1 MIFLK
6 LVEKSLVG
14 VLIFQNHKLKKINN
28 FHIPIIIASI
38 LIAFL
43 SNFGSVI
50 ILIEP
55 FTFTQINVTN
65 LGYFSAL
72 SFDQT
77 FIENNQ
83 WWRLISPMF
92 LHFSFAHL
100 AFNCLWIYIL
110 GEKIERIDGSLTFIT
125 IVIFTAV
132 SSNSLQY
139 FWNGSSLF
147 GGLSGVIYGLLG
159 FCMILEMD
167 SSRNRYDIPPG
178 LYLFMIIWLVLG
190 FLGILELFGFGAIAN
205 FAHLGGLVSGI
216 IFAMIY
222 KIIFL
227 RWEKSQ

>member
-1 MIFLK
+1 M
-6 LVEKSLVG
+6 
-14 VLIFQNHKLKKINN
+14 
-28 FHIPIIIASI
+28 
-38 LIAFL
+38 
-43 SNFGSVI
+43 
-50 ILIEP
+50 
-55 FTFTQINVTN
+55 
-65 LGYFSAL
+65 
-72 SFDQT
+72 
-77 FIENNQ
+77 
-83 WWRLISPMF
+83 
-92 LHFSFAHL
+92 
-100 AFNCLWIYIL
+100 WIYIL

-222 KIIFL
+222 KIMYL
-227 RWEKSQ
+227 GWGKAND

>member
-1 MIFLK
+1 M
-6 LVEKSLVG
+6 
-14 VLIFQNHKLKKINN
+14 KKINN

-50 ILIEP
+50 IFIEP
-55 FTFTQINVTN
+55 FTFTQINFTN
-65 LGYFSAL
+65 LGYFSAH

-83 WWRLISPMF
+83 WWRLVSPMF

-159 FCMILEMD
+159 FCMIVEMD
-167 SSRNRYDIPPG
+167 SSHDVYDIPPG
-178 LYLFMIIWLVLG
+178 LYMFMIIWMILG
-190 FLGILELFGFGAIAN
+190 FIGVLELFGFGSVAN

-216 IFAMIY
+216 ILAMIL
-222 KIIFL
+222 KTINLI
-227 RWEKSQ
+227 WKNQ